1 MRVGRITRVDGVK
14 AVATFYE
21 RLQPFLI
28 TNEDIVTSPR
38 INSFVKTNVSLD
50 TVICQIVGEHE
61 IEYGKGEGSLGEHQE
76 PQGPF
81 QVDLEVRGY
90 LANGNFK
97 SGLRC
102 LPIVGGVVETLSR
115 NDLSLLHDSNVP
127 HAMLLGNDL
136 FDESS
141 LVEINANHLMAGHIG
156 IFGNTGSGKSNT
168 LAKVLRQYALQFD
181 RKDTAA
187 RIIIFDLNNE
197 YGGDAVIPLDEKTV
211 FSLNTRQPEKS
222 KKIPFCIKD
231 LDDDNWGTLLRATQK
246 TQMPVVTRAYRRWK
260 DFDGSELI
268 NRLKWDLVDK
278 RATVFHT
285 LRNYCKDYFEGLDDL
300 AFNPNPGCETFYY
313 QPWSARHFIDG
324 ISDVRSIALKS
335 DLTEFE
341 TFYICLAYEVARSA
355 ESGTNFDYVQPLLPR
370 AKQVIKDLSK
380 VFENAEAEGL
390 KGLFAESN
398 FVVVQL
404 GNTNSDTRSII
415 PALLVELL
423 FDEAVEAK
431 GDGKPSF
438 ITTAV
443 IDEAHNLLS
452 YDSTQNDLVHDNTLR
467 VFEKVIKEGRKFGL
481 FLCAASQ
488 RPSDISPTITSQL
501 HNFFI
506 HKLVNPNDIERIRK
520 TVSFMGDSSLS
531 MLSALGQ
538 GECILTGPALH
549 MPQYIYVHQLE
560 SEYKPN
566 SDDVVIFG
574 REGLIKKRRLKKK
587 NNSAESVPDEDIN

>member
-1 MRVGRITRVDGVK
+1 MKVGRITRVDGVR

-28 TNEDIVTSPR
+28 SNRDIVTSPR
-38 INSFVKTNVSLD
+38 INSFVKTNVGLD

-90 LANGNFK
+90 LANGVFK
-97 SGLRC
+97 SGLRN
-102 LPIVGGVVETLSR
+102 LPIVGGVVEALNR
-115 NDLSLLHDSNVP
+115 YDLSLLHDSNVP

-168 LAKVLRQYALQFD
+168 LAKVLREYALHFD
-181 RKDTAA
+181 RKDSAA

-197 YGGDAVIPLDEKTV
+197 YGGDAILPESEKKI
-211 FSLNTRQPEKS
+211 FNLSTRKVKNNS
-222 KKIPFCIKD
+222 KIPFNFGA
-231 LDDDNWGTLLRATQK
+231 LDSDSWGTLLRATQK
-246 TQMPVVTRAYRRWK
+246 TQMPVVRHAFNAWES
-260 DFDGSELI
+260 FDANMLVEQIKRSIVNKRG
-268 NRLKWDLVDK
+268 RLFL
-278 RATVFHT
+278 T
-285 LRNYCKDYFEGLDDL
+285 LRQYCENLITGLTNLYFNTATEGFYYYDLDGQKYISQYSDIRDIHIKIGITPFEAFYLCL
-300 AFNPNPGCETFYY
+300 AF
-313 QPWSARHFIDG
+313 
-324 ISDVRSIALKS
+324 
-335 DLTEFE
+335 
-341 TFYICLAYEVARSA
+341 EVAQSS
-355 ESGTNFDYVQPLLPR
+355 ESGTNYDYVQPLLPR
-370 AKQVIKDLSK
+370 ARKVVKDLEK
-380 VFENAEAEGL
+380 VFVNSSLPGL
-390 KGLFAESN
+390 DEMFSASN

-404 GNTNSDTRSII
+404 GNTNTDTREII
-415 PALLVELL
+415 PALLVDLL
-423 FDEAVEAK
+423 FKNAVEAK
-431 GDGKPSF
+431 GDNSPTF
-438 ITTAV
+438 ITTVV

-452 YDSTQNDLVHDNTLR
+452 FDSKQDDLIHDNTLR
-467 VFEKVIKEGRKFGL
+467 VFEKVVKEGRKFGL
-481 FLCAASQ
+481 YLCAASQ

-531 MLSALGQ
+531 TLSALGQ

-560 SEYKPN
+560 SKYKPN

-574 REGLIKKRRLKKK
+574 KEGLIKKRRIKKK
-587 NNSAESVPDEDIN
+587 NNLAEPVPDEDIN

>member
-1 MRVGRITRVDGVK
+1 MKVGRITRVDGVR
-14 AVATFYE
+14 ATATFYD

-28 TNEDIVTSPR
+28 RGTDVVTSPR
-38 INSFVKTNVSLD
+38 INSFVKTNVGLD

-61 IEYGKGEGSLGEHQE
+61 IEYGRGEGNLGEHQE

-90 LANGNFK
+90 LANGIFK
-97 SGLRC
+97 SGLRS
-102 LPIVGGVVETLSR
+102 LPIVGGVVETLDRS
-115 NDLSLLHDSNVP
+115 DLSQLHDSTVP
-127 HAMLLGNDL
+127 YAMHLGNDL

-141 LVEINANHLMAGHIG
+141 MVEVNANQLMAGHIG

-168 LAKVLRQYALQFD
+168 LAKVLQEYALQFD
-181 RKDTAA
+181 RKSTVA
-187 RIIIFDLNNE
+187 RIIVFDLNNE
-197 YGGDAVIPLDEKTV
+197 YGGDAVISLEEKTV

-222 KKIPFCIKD
+222 KKIPFSIKS

-246 TQMPVVTRAYRRWK
+246 TQMPVVTRAYKRWK
-260 DFDGSELI
+260 DFDDGELI
-268 NRLKWDLVDK
+268 QRLKWDLVDK
-278 RATVFHT
+278 RATLFHT
-285 LRNYCKDYFEGLDDL
+285 LRNYCKDYFDGLDDL

-313 QPWSARHFIDG
+313 QPWTARNFING
-324 ISDVRSIALKS
+324 INDVRPIALKPH
-335 DLTEFE
+335 LTEFE
-341 TFYICLAYEVARSA
+341 MFYICLAYEVARSA

-370 AKQVIKDLSK
+370 AKQVIKDLGK
-380 VFENAEAEGL
+380 VFENTEA
-390 KGLFAESN
+390 KGLSSLFATSN

-404 GNTNSDTRSII
+404 GNTNADTRNII

-431 GDGKPSF
+431 GDSKPSF

-452 YDSTQNDLVHDNTLR
+452 HDSAQNDLVHDNTLR

-560 SEYKPN
+560 SEHKPN
-566 SDDVVIFG
+566 SDDVIIFG
-574 REGLIKKRRLKKK
+574 QEGLIKR
-587 NNSAESVPDEDIN
+587 